1 MTLQAPFAMFPG
13 VSTYLRDGN
22 PELIP
27 MGILT
32 AVALVY
38 WLIFLRTFPNRKEEC
53 MVPPPGITAGELP
66 CRVHLLG
73 PDLTTMV
80 LCWAQMGYLLIQV
93 DGRRILLHKRMEMG
107 NERSLFEVRTFRT
120 LFGDRRVIDAAGS
133 QYAKVLRRTAAML
146 PGENAICATTEK
158 KRKFY
163 RYILCAVQVFLGIC
177 MAMNITEIAA
187 LEVVLSLAFG
197 AIGVITAWQLQGMS
211 LCFGLRDQTGYVTAA
226 VSFLVWIIIGLIAKQ
241 VWIPLG
247 VCIGQILLG
256 WLYAIGGK
264 RSDVNKHENA
274 QIRGFRDYLKSL
286 PKEDIQRYMAQD
298 PDYYF
303 RMAPYAMALNVMR
316 PYTLAFGKRKI
327 PQCPYLITRQQ
338 GPRKAEDWEKIFR
351 DTVQRMDDR
360 AAKMEMEKWM
370 AIRFR

>member
-1 MTLQAPFAMFPG
+1 
-13 VSTYLRDGN
+13 
-22 PELIP
+22 
-27 MGILT
+27 
-32 AVALVY
+32 
-38 WLIFLRTFPNRKEEC
+38 

-197 AIGVITAWQLQGMS
+197 AIGVITAWQLQGMA
-211 LCFGLRDQTGYVTAA
+211 LCFGLRNQTGYVTAA
-226 VSFLVWIIIGLIAKQ
+226 VSFLA
-241 VWIPLG
+241 
-247 VCIGQILLG
+247 
-256 WLYAIGGK
+256 
-264 RSDVNKHENA
+264 
-274 QIRGFRDYLKSL
+274 
-286 PKEDIQRYMAQD
+286 
-298 PDYYF
+298 
-303 RMAPYAMALNVMR
+303 
-316 PYTLAFGKRKI
+316 
-327 PQCPYLITRQQ
+327 
-338 GPRKAEDWEKIFR
+338 
-351 DTVQRMDDR
+351 DDR
-360 AAKMEMEKWM
+360 ASF
-370 AIRFR
+370 ITGQVLTCDGGFIL